1 MKTYIKFLINLFNIS
16 LLKIFII
23 FFIIILIT
31 NILEQIEFFKNIDLS
46 FFYLFFLSLLNTPSV
61 LFEILPFIFLLGTQ
75 VFFIHLID
83 KNELQVFKYSGLNNI
98 KIIKILGLYSFIL
111 GIIMVIF
118 FYNGSSI
125 LKNSY
130 LLIKNN
136 YSDDNKYLAVITE
149 NGLWIKDEIN
159 DNINESRRI
168 DISNVFSSNRL
179 SLGNS
184 FESGE
189 SITLGLNFKKEKVNV
204 DNKIDKIEEYIDFKL
219 ASVFRLDEE
228 KNIPTS
234 STLNKKNSNIFGEF
248 NFKPTR
254 NISLGYN
261 FSLTD
266 DLNTFEYNSLIT
278 KIEFGNFI
286 TQFDYLEERG
296 AVGSTNIIENT
307 TKYNFDN
314 QNSISFNTRRN
325 RKLDLTEYY
334 DLVYEYKND
343 CLVAGVKYKKNY
355 YNDADIKPV
364 EELFFSITIVPL
376 GTFSPDKMALK

>member
-16 LLKIFII
+16 LLKIFIT

-136 YSDDNKYLAVITE
+136 YSGDNKYLAVITE

-159 DNINESRRI
+159 DNINIINARQVNNEFLLNVSITKFNKDFDLVEILQSERV
-168 DISNVFSSNRL
+168 DITSKKWKIFNPITL
-179 SLGNS
+179 KGNS
-184 FESGE
+184 QSTLNELILHSNFDLQKINSLFSNLSSLSIIDLITLRKSYMSLNYSVTDINSHLLKIVSYPVYLTLITIFSAIIMFNIGYQKNTFYK
-189 SITLGLNFKKEKVNV
+189 ITLGIFLSVIIYYINNFLSVLGTNEK
-204 DNKIDKIEEYIDFKL
+204 
-219 ASVFRLDEE
+219 
-228 KNIPTS
+228 IPV
-234 STLNKKNSNIFGEF
+234 TLSIFL
-248 NFKPTR
+248 P
-254 NISLGYN
+254 
-261 FSLTD
+261 
-266 DLNTFEYNSLIT
+266 LI
-278 KIEFGNFI
+278 ILSIINFI
-286 TQFDYLEERG
+286 
-296 AVGSTNIIENT
+296 SII
-307 TKYNFDN
+307 
-314 QNSISFNTRRN
+314 
-325 RKLDLTEYY
+325 KLNE
-334 DLVYEYKND
+334 K
-343 CLVAGVKYKKNY
+343 
-355 YNDADIKPV
+355 
-364 EELFFSITIVPL
+364 
-376 GTFSPDKMALK
+376 

>member
-16 LLKIFII
+16 LLKIFIT

-159 DNINESRRI
+159 DNINIINARQVNNEFLINVSITKFNKDFDLVEVLQSERV
-168 DISNVFSSNRL
+168 DITSKKWKIFNPITL
-179 SLGNS
+179 KGNS
-184 FESGE
+184 QSTLNELILHSNFDLQKINSLFSNLSSLSIIDLITLRKSYMSLNYSVTDINSHLLKIVSYPVYLTLITIFSAIIMFNIGYQKNTFFK
-189 SITLGLNFKKEKVNV
+189 ITLGIFLSVIIYYINNFLSVLGTNEK
-204 DNKIDKIEEYIDFKL
+204 
-219 ASVFRLDEE
+219 
-228 KNIPTS
+228 IPV
-234 STLNKKNSNIFGEF
+234 TLSIFL
-248 NFKPTR
+248 P
-254 NISLGYN
+254 
-261 FSLTD
+261 
-266 DLNTFEYNSLIT
+266 LI
-278 KIEFGNFI
+278 ILSIINFI
-286 TQFDYLEERG
+286 
-296 AVGSTNIIENT
+296 SII
-307 TKYNFDN
+307 
-314 QNSISFNTRRN
+314 
-325 RKLDLTEYY
+325 KLNE
-334 DLVYEYKND
+334 K
-343 CLVAGVKYKKNY
+343 
-355 YNDADIKPV
+355 
-364 EELFFSITIVPL
+364 
-376 GTFSPDKMALK
+376 

>member
-16 LLKIFII
+16 LLKIFIT
-23 FFIIILIT
+23 FFIIILVT

-159 DNINESRRI
+159 DNISIINARQVNNEFLLNVSITKFNKDFDLVEVLQSERV
-168 DISNVFSSNRL
+168 DITSKKWKIFNPITL
-179 SLGNS
+179 KGNS
-184 FESGE
+184 QSNLNELILHSNFDIQKINSLFSNLSSLSIIDLITLRKSYMSLNYSVTDINSHLLKIVSYPVYLTLITIFSAIIMFNIGYQKNTFYK
-189 SITLGLNFKKEKVNV
+189 ITLGIFLSVIIYYINNFLSVLGTNEK
-204 DNKIDKIEEYIDFKL
+204 
-219 ASVFRLDEE
+219 
-228 KNIPTS
+228 IPV
-234 STLNKKNSNIFGEF
+234 TLSIFL
-248 NFKPTR
+248 P
-254 NISLGYN
+254 
-261 FSLTD
+261 
-266 DLNTFEYNSLIT
+266 LI
-278 KIEFGNFI
+278 ILSIINFI
-286 TQFDYLEERG
+286 
-296 AVGSTNIIENT
+296 SII
-307 TKYNFDN
+307 
-314 QNSISFNTRRN
+314 
-325 RKLDLTEYY
+325 KLNE
-334 DLVYEYKND
+334 K
-343 CLVAGVKYKKNY
+343 
-355 YNDADIKPV
+355 
-364 EELFFSITIVPL
+364 
-376 GTFSPDKMALK
+376 

>member
-16 LLKIFII
+16 LLKIFIT

-111 GIIMVIF
+111 GIIIVVF

-159 DNINESRRI
+159 DNINIINARQVNNEFLLNVSITKFNKDFDLVEVLQSERV
-168 DISNVFSSNRL
+168 DITSKKWKIFNPITL
-179 SLGNS
+179 KGNS
-184 FESGE
+184 QSTLNELILHSNFDLQKINSLFSNLSSLSIIDLITLRKSYMSLNYSVTDINSHLLKIVSYPLYLTLITIFSAIIMFNIGYQKNTFFK
-189 SITLGLNFKKEKVNV
+189 ITLGIFLSVIIYYINNFLGVLGTNEK
-204 DNKIDKIEEYIDFKL
+204 
-219 ASVFRLDEE
+219 
-228 KNIPTS
+228 IPV
-234 STLNKKNSNIFGEF
+234 TLSIFL
-248 NFKPTR
+248 P
-254 NISLGYN
+254 
-261 FSLTD
+261 
-266 DLNTFEYNSLIT
+266 LI
-278 KIEFGNFI
+278 ILSIINFI
-286 TQFDYLEERG
+286 
-296 AVGSTNIIENT
+296 SII
-307 TKYNFDN
+307 
-314 QNSISFNTRRN
+314 
-325 RKLDLTEYY
+325 KLNE
-334 DLVYEYKND
+334 K
-343 CLVAGVKYKKNY
+343 
-355 YNDADIKPV
+355 
-364 EELFFSITIVPL
+364 
-376 GTFSPDKMALK
+376 

>member
-16 LLKIFII
+16 LLKIFIT

-98 KIIKILGLYSFIL
+98 KIIKILGLYSFFL

-149 NGLWIKDEIN
+149 NGLWMKDEIN
-159 DNINESRRI
+159 DNINIINARKVNNEFLLNVSI
-168 DISNVFSSNRL
+168 TKFNKDFDLVEVLQSEKVDITSKKWKIFNPITL
-179 SLGNS
+179 KGNS
-184 FESGE
+184 QSTLNELILHSNFDLQKINSLFSNLSSLSIIDLITLRKSYMSLNYSVTDINSHLLKIVSYPVYLTLITIFSAIIMFNIGYQKNTFYK
-189 SITLGLNFKKEKVNV
+189 ITLGIFLSVIIYYINNFLSVLGTNEK
-204 DNKIDKIEEYIDFKL
+204 
-219 ASVFRLDEE
+219 
-228 KNIPTS
+228 IPV
-234 STLNKKNSNIFGEF
+234 TLSIFL
-248 NFKPTR
+248 P
-254 NISLGYN
+254 
-261 FSLTD
+261 
-266 DLNTFEYNSLIT
+266 LI
-278 KIEFGNFI
+278 ILSIINFI
-286 TQFDYLEERG
+286 
-296 AVGSTNIIENT
+296 SII
-307 TKYNFDN
+307 
-314 QNSISFNTRRN
+314 
-325 RKLDLTEYY
+325 KLNE
-334 DLVYEYKND
+334 K
-343 CLVAGVKYKKNY
+343 
-355 YNDADIKPV
+355 
-364 EELFFSITIVPL
+364 
-376 GTFSPDKMALK
+376 